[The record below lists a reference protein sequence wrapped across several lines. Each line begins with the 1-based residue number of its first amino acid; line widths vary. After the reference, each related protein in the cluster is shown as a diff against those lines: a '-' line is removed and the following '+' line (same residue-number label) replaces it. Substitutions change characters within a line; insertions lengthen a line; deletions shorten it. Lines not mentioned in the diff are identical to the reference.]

1 MLSTFSKTE
10 LRLKK
15 AFFRRFLAVLFVQ
28 NALRRQEVDGSA
40 VLNVSRF
47 LQLTSRAQFFW
58 DKNFYK
64 KIAWNFVPA
73 LVLFE
78 GEQKKWRVK
87 LCLKIKSAGMKSAG
101 GFFYAQ
107 NKKNGQNKT
116 RQKFACGN
124 Y

>member
-1 MLSTFSKTE
+1 M
-10 LRLKK
+10 
-15 AFFRRFLAVLFVQ
+15 
-28 NALRRQEVDGSA
+28 
-40 VLNVSRF
+40 
-47 LQLTSRAQFFW
+47 
-58 DKNFYK
+58 
-64 KIAWNFVPA
+64 PA
-73 LVLFE
+73 LVLFD
-78 GEQKKWRVK
+78 GEQKKRRVK

>member
-1 MLSTFSKTE
+1 M
-10 LRLKK
+10 
-15 AFFRRFLAVLFVQ
+15 
-28 NALRRQEVDGSA
+28 
-40 VLNVSRF
+40 
-47 LQLTSRAQFFW
+47 
-58 DKNFYK
+58 
-64 KIAWNFVPA
+64 PA

-107 NKKNGQNKT
+107 NKKNWQNKT